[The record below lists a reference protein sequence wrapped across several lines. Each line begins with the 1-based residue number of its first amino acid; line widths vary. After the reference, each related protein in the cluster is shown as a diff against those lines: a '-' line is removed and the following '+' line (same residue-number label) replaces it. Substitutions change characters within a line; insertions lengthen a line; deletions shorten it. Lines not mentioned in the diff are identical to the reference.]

1 MLLSS
6 SPFNIAHIEL
16 APGKDDSR
24 FKKAA
29 LLLNEWIEQNILI
42 RDNEPKYYLY
52 EQKCVIQN
60 QTYNR
65 RSVFVAL
72 RIYDPQDDIVRPHE
86 STMVGPRRTRLNL
99 MKATNA
105 NVSPIFAMYEDPTK
119 KIHPIL
125 EKISEEEPDF
135 ESQDINNDLH
145 RLWVI
150 SDDQLLNT
158 ITAIISNSKITIADG
173 HHRYATATDYLNE
186 ENTKI
191 KVNSLNPKNYLLT
204 GLIEINDP
212 GLRILPNH
220 RLISKKYTQ
229 NWEKSLANFF
239 ITKDHS
245 HELTMNADGA
255 EKLLDLIA
263 QQGKEKFSVGVIDNQ
278 GKRFIS
284 ITAQSQEK
292 IIENMPKKLSTNSKH
307 VDASIL
313 TELILSPVFDI
324 GESETTAGEV
334 LFTASATEAFELI
347 QSSKAEIAFLVNPTP
362 VQQVIDIANV
372 GDVMPQKTTFFYPKL
387 ATGLVLNVLDD
398 HSL

>member
-204 GLIEINDP
+204 GLIEP
-212 GLRILPNH
+212 
-220 RLISKKYTQ
+220 
-229 NWEKSLANFF
+229 
-239 ITKDHS
+239 
-245 HELTMNADGA
+245 
-255 EKLLDLIA
+255 
-263 QQGKEKFSVGVIDNQ
+263 
-278 GKRFIS
+278 
-284 ITAQSQEK
+284 
-292 IIENMPKKLSTNSKH
+292 
-307 VDASIL
+307 
-313 TELILSPVFDI
+313 
-324 GESETTAGEV
+324 
-334 LFTASATEAFELI
+334 
-347 QSSKAEIAFLVNPTP
+347 
-362 VQQVIDIANV
+362 
-372 GDVMPQKTTFFYPKL
+372 
-387 ATGLVLNVLDD
+387 
-398 HSL
+398 